1 MLDVMDYAATE
12 AATPPVS
19 RRRGHKRALTVSAA
33 AVLALLATAAIL
45 LSVKWP
51 FTQAKMQEE
60 LAAATSGNVQ
70 IHGFRATHFPPG
82 CVMEGVEFRQA
93 GNSGGPPLLTA
104 EKLTI
109 RANYRGLFRHR
120 IEVMRLEDV
129 RLDMGQRKEKS
140 KSGASGTGS
149 NDGSSNANSTTIAE
163 IDVDRAVIEFPR
175 KEKPP
180 LLFSVHRLT
189 FGAFVKGKPTSFH
202 VTVDNPLPPGQVG
215 ADGQFGP
222 WDTTDIAATPLSG
235 TYKYTDAKL
244 HSLGG
249 IAGTLSSQGSF
260 AGPARAL
267 RVQGTTDTPDF
278 ELKSAAHPVHLRT
291 QFQADVNCT
300 NGDVN
305 LHSIRGELE
314 KTSFAVAGEVAGKTD
329 PRSKIA
335 SLQVNDA
342 GGRIEDW
349 LRLLAPEQTP
359 AMTGP
364 ISFQAHVTV
373 PGGRRPFIQRVRLGG
388 DFELTGVAFTKEES
402 QHGVSELSLRA
413 QGQKLPDENEPLPK
427 ILGNLSG
434 HVDLFDGVAHFSNF
448 LFKVPGARAS
458 MHGTYSFIDE
468 TVDLHGQLEVET
480 KFSATATGPKG
491 LVARVV
497 EPLFAKSRGKGEIL
511 PVKLTGSYD
520 HASYGLDK

>member
-1 MLDVMDYAATE
+1 MGAAATKVE
-12 AATPPVS
+12 TPPVS
-19 RRRGHKRALTVSAA
+19 KPRVHKRVLTICAV

-45 LSVKWP
+45 LAVKWP
-51 FTQAKMQEE
+51 FTQAQMLEE
-60 LAAATSGNVQ
+60 LATATSGSVQ
-70 IHGFRATHFPPG
+70 IHGFRTTYFPPG
-82 CVMEGVEFRQA
+82 CLMERVEFRQS

-104 EKLTI
+104 ERLTI
-109 RANYRGLFRHR
+109 RANYRGLFRKR
-120 IEVMRLEDV
+120 IEVMHLEGV
-129 RLDMGQRKEKS
+129 RLDMGQKKQKS
-140 KSGASGTGS
+140 KSGASETRS
-149 NDGSSNANSTTIAE
+149 NGSSNANSTTIAE
-163 IDVDRAVIEFPR
+163 IDVDHGVIEFPR

-180 LLFSVHRLT
+180 LLFNVRRLT
-189 FGAFVKGKPTSFH
+189 FGTFVQGKPTAFH
-202 VTVDNPLPPGQVG
+202 VIVDNPLPPGLVG

-235 TYKYTDAKL
+235 TYTFRDATL
-244 HSLGG
+244 RSLGG

-278 ELKSAAHPVHLRT
+278 EVKSAAHPVHLRT
-291 QFQADVNCT
+291 QFQAVVNCT

-305 LHSIRGELE
+305 LQSIRGEVQ
-314 KTSFAVAGEVAGKTD
+314 KTSFAVAGEVAGKTN
-329 PRSKIA
+329 PHSKVA

-373 PGGRRPFIQRVRLGG
+373 PGGHRPFIQRVRLGG
-388 DFELTGVAFTKEES
+388 DFELTGVAFTKEKS

-413 QGQKLPDENEPLPK
+413 QGQKLADEKEPLPK

-434 HVDLFDGVAHFSNF
+434 HVDLFDGVAHFSQLSF
-448 LFKVPGARAS
+448 TVPGAQAS

-468 TVDLHGQLEVET
+468 RIDLHGQLELAT

-491 LVARVV
+491 LVTRVV

-520 HASYGLDK
+520 HPSYGLDK

>member
-1 MLDVMDYAATE
+1 MGAMYSAVTEVATQ
-12 AATPPVS
+12 PVS
-19 RRRGHKRALTVSAA
+19 KRRGYKRVLTISAV

-45 LSVKWP
+45 LAVKWP

-60 LAAATSGNVQ
+60 LATATSGSVQ
-70 IHGFRATHFPPG
+70 IYAFQTKYFPPG

-104 EKLTI
+104 ERLTI
-109 RANYRGLFRHR
+109 RANYRGLFHKR
-120 IEVMRLEDV
+120 IEVIHLEDLRV
-129 RLDMGQRKEKS
+129 DMGQKKQKS
-140 KSGASGTGS
+140 KSGTSGTGS
-149 NDGSSNANSTTIAE
+149 NGGSSNANSTTIAE
-163 IDVDRAVIEFPR
+163 IVVDRAVIEFPR

-180 LLFSVHRLT
+180 LLFNVHWLT
-189 FGAFVKGKPTSFH
+189 FGTLVQGKPTSFH
-202 VTVDNPLPPGQVG
+202 ITLDNPLPPGLVG

-235 TYKYTDAKL
+235 TYRFTDAKL
-244 HSLGG
+244 RSLGG
-249 IAGTLSSQGSF
+249 IAGTLSSRGSF
-260 AGPARAL
+260 AGPARTL
-267 RVQGTTDTPDF
+267 RVQGTTDMPDF
-278 ELKSAAHPVHLRT
+278 EVKSAAHPVHLQT
-291 QFQADVNCT
+291 QFQAVVNCT

-305 LHSIRGELE
+305 LQSIRGELE
-314 KTSFAVAGEVAGKTD
+314 KTSFAVAGEVSGKAS
-329 PRSKIA
+329 PHSKVA

-349 LRLLAPEQTP
+349 LRLLAPEETP
-359 AMTGP
+359 PMTGP
-364 ISFQAHVTV
+364 IAFRAHVTV

-388 DFELTGVAFTKEES
+388 DFELTGIAFTKEKS

-434 HVDLFDGVAHFSNF
+434 HVDLFDGVAHFSKLSF
-448 LFKVPGARAS
+448 TVPGAHAS

-468 TVDLHGQLEVET
+468 TIDLHGQLEVET
-480 KFSATATGPKG
+480 KFAATATGPKG
-491 LVARVV
+491 LVTRVV

-511 PVKLTGSYD
+511 PVKLTGSYA

>member
-1 MLDVMDYAATE
+1 MDYAATE

-19 RRRGHKRALTVSAA
+19 KGRGHKRVLTICAV

-45 LSVKWP
+45 LAVKWP

-60 LAAATSGNVQ
+60 LATATSGSIQ
-70 IHGFRATHFPPG
+70 IHGFHTKYFPPG
-82 CVMEGVEFRQA
+82 CVMEGVEFRLA
-93 GNSGGPPLLTA
+93 GSSGGPPLLTA
-104 EKLTI
+104 ERLTI
-109 RANYRGLFRHR
+109 RANYRGLFFKR
-120 IEVMRLEDV
+120 IEVMHLEGV
-129 RLDMGQRKEKS
+129 RLDMGQKKQKS
-140 KSGASGTGS
+140 KSSASETGS
-149 NDGSSNANSTTIAE
+149 NGSSNASSTTIAE

-180 LLFSVHRLT
+180 LLFNVRRLT
-189 FGAFVKGKPTSFH
+189 FGTFVQGKPTSFH
-202 VTVDNPLPPGQVG
+202 VTVDNPVPPGLVG

-222 WDTTDIAATPLSG
+222 WDTADIAATPLSG
-235 TYKYTDAKL
+235 TYRFTDAKL
-244 HSLGG
+244 RSLGG

-260 AGPARAL
+260 VGQARTL

-278 ELKSAAHPVHLRT
+278 EVKSAAHPVHLRT
-291 QFQADVNCT
+291 QFQAVVNCT

-305 LHSIRGELE
+305 LQSIRGELE
-314 KTSFAVAGEVAGKTD
+314 KTSFAVAGEVAGKAN
-329 PRSKIA
+329 PRSKVA

-349 LRLLAPEQTP
+349 LRLLAPAQTP

-373 PGGRRPFIQRVRLGG
+373 PGGRRPFIERVRLGG
-388 DFELTGVAFTKEES
+388 DFELTGIAFTKEKS

-434 HVDLFDGVAHFSNF
+434 LVDLFDGVAHFSNLSF
-448 LFKVPGARAS
+448 TVPGAHAS

-468 TVDLHGQLEVET
+468 TIDLHGQLEVET
-480 KFSATATGPKG
+480 KFSATASGPKG
-491 LVARVV
+491 LVTRVV